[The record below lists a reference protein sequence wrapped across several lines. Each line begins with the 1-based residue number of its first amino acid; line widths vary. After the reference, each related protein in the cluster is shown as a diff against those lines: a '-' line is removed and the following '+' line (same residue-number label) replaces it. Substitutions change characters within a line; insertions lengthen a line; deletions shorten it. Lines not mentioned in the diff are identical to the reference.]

1 VVLELPP
8 TLPPKVK
15 LEGNAQRLEQVFTNL
30 LENAIKYTPSGGKVE
45 VRLRVDARE
54 ATYEVRDT
62 GIGIPAAALPR
73 VFERFYR
80 VDRSRSRDM
89 GGTGLGLAI
98 VKHVVKAHGG
108 AVSVASEEGRGTTF
122 TVQLPLLPHEREARD

>member
-1 VVLELPP
+1 
-8 TLPPKVK
+8 
-15 LEGNAQRLEQVFTNL
+15 
-30 LENAIKYTPSGGKVE
+30 
-45 VRLRVDARE
+45 
-54 ATYEVRDT
+54 
-62 GIGIPAAALPR
+62 
-73 VFERFYR
+73 
-80 VDRSRSRDM
+80 M